1 VCKIIVA
8 LYNYVQVA
16 NFFWMLV
23 EGLYLHTMIVW
34 AFSIERIRF
43 WYYAV
48 LGWCQYYLIISF
60 LIKLLIEI
68 SCTIS
73 LCTSCKTRML
83 QVIKVSK
90 CT

>member
-1 VCKIIVA
+1 MRSILLAQWVCKVIVA
-8 LYNYVQVA
+8 LYNYIQVA

-48 LGWCQYYLIISF
+48 LGWCKY
-60 LIKLLIEI
+60 
-68 SCTIS
+68 TPVS
-73 LCTSCKTRML
+73 L
-83 QVIKVSK
+83 
-90 CT
+90 